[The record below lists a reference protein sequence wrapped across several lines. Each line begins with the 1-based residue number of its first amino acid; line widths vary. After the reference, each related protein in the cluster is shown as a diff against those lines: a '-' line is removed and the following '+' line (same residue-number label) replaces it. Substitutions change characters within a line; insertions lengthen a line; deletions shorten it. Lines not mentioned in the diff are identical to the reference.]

1 MRDTIIVTANIVDI
15 MFVSG
20 YMIIVIATYLNI
32 ETVQIISSV
41 FILTL

>member
-15 MFVSG
+15 MYVLG

-32 ETVQIISSV
+32 
-41 FILTL
+41 